1 MIFCSSSHPINHIVS
16 IFRCLRVFAVY
27 TLSIIFAL
35 SSCPVFAQDLPHGK
49 LPLPSESSLTPASTS
64 PASPST
70 SAPPARVAPSSA
82 VPTASPSG
90 AFTSGTASPGAP
102 GASASPAAIAPVMT
116 HVKAKGPPTPK
127 EYSLPN
133 GLRIILVEEH
143 SLPVVSCL
151 IWYKVGARNE
161 RPGSTGL
168 SHMVEHLAF
177 DEVGTFRKG
186 ELGATI
192 VRNGGQFNGFTSDD
206 FTAFFETLHPAK
218 LELAL
223 KIEAMRMR
231 SARFTKAAVQ
241 AEVANLKKEFEEEQ
255 NDPASMLASE
265 VRCVSF
271 LHHPYGSPT
280 RGWQPDVEGLTA
292 EDAKGFYDRFY
303 VPNNATLVL
312 VGDFN
317 SANALAIVKKY
328 FAAIPRSATPIPT
341 IRAKEPEQRSERRVI
356 MRYPGKTELLQV
368 SYHAPSIHE
377 QDSAAMAVLE
387 KLLNASIAGRLK
399 ARLMEP
405 KICTGANC
413 QFELKHDPGLLT
425 ITATPAS
432 GQSLQKALDSV
443 DAMISQLRSQNIS
456 DGELR
461 RAKNQAEYACFSER
475 DGPYRTGFHI
485 GYFDSI
491 SSWKNA
497 YSWPERL
504 RTVSSADIMRVA
516 RTYLLPENRVVGF
529 LTSSAQ
535 SKPAPQQPS
544 TPPSKQA
551 APKTPQ
557 ADTHIDKNHGHAPIS
572 FEISKQDLVG
582 YKKNDSAESPEALR
596 LAQKP
601 AKSADAK
608 PESKKTEPAK
618 KTDAAKTEAK
628 KPDAAKADAKK
639 PDAAKTEAKKADAA
653 KADAKKPDAAKTDSK
668 KPDASKTE
676 AKKPSAGD
684 AAKSEV
690 KPSNT
695 AGANTGVSKPEV
707 KAAGAPVPSAKTET
721 VKPKAPITTTAPRPS
736 ATRATAPVRPPV
748 GSSLHTGH
756 YTRKVL
762 RNGLTVIAFESR
774 LCPIVQITGAVR
786 AGEAYEPMTK
796 PGMAAVLAN
805 ALNYGTQHAT
815 KAQLQTVQEDLG
827 LPPQAMLKFE
837 PGLEQITFQTR
848 CLSKDMVQQLGIVAE
863 SLANPA
869 LAESDME
876 RAKQDA
882 INGLRK
888 SDETVAARVNRA
900 LMRSLLAPNSPHF
913 PSDPSEK
920 AKIIEALKTSDIKDY
935 YNSTVSP
942 ASTMIVIAG
951 DFDGEQAIKSAEA
964 VFENWQSKSRL
975 AAEPDAVPSPRRSLK
990 VSVPTKDRSQTMVCV
1005 GKLVKTSPSDR
1016 EFCNLAIADCALTNH
1031 PIFSRLV
1038 QRDNDETVLATN
1050 LSTEEINS
1058 RFQSLGGLT
1067 SWSLIVP
1074 TEPESVA
1081 REVNT
1086 INTELKAFVQK
1097 GMTPAEIQE
1106 VKRYLS
1112 GVICVRYMP
1121 NLTAAAKSVLDA
1133 ALERAEGDFVGELL
1147 LNIVNADPES
1157 INRFI
1162 RNVFR
1167 PDQATLV
1174 VAGDKQAIKQ
1184 VQPKSDEVSKVRAP
1198 GAEARAADRPET
1210 VSPQ

>member
-1 MIFCSSSHPINHIVS
+1 V
-16 IFRCLRVFAVY
+16 
-27 TLSIIFAL
+27 
-35 SSCPVFAQDLPHGK
+35 
-49 LPLPSESSLTPASTS
+49 
-64 PASPST
+64 
-70 SAPPARVAPSSA
+70 
-82 VPTASPSG
+82 
-90 AFTSGTASPGAP
+90 
-102 GASASPAAIAPVMT
+102 PAAPQLR
-116 HVKAKGPPTPK
+116 AKGPPQPK

-151 IWYKVGARNE
+151 VWYRVGARNE

-168 SHMVEHLAF
+168 AHMVEHLAF

-218 LELAL
+218 LDLAL

-241 AEVANLKKEFEEEQ
+241 AEIANLKREFEEERC
-255 NDPASMLASE
+255 DAAATLASE

-280 RGWQPDVEGLTA
+280 RGWLPDVEGLTA

-303 VPNNATLVL
+303 VPNNATLVV

-317 SANALAIVKKY
+317 STNALASIKKY
-328 FAAIPRSATPIPT
+328 FGAFARSATPMPV
-341 IRAKEPEQRSERRVI
+341 IRAREPEQRAERRVM
-356 MRYPGKTELLQV
+356 MRYPGKTELLQI
-368 SYHAPSIHE
+368 SYHAPSIAE
-377 QDSAAMAVLE
+377 QDSAPMAVLE

-399 ARLMEP
+399 TKLMET
-405 KICTGANC
+405 KVCSGANS
-413 QFELKHDPGLLT
+413 QFELKRDPGLLT
-425 ITATPAS
+425 ITATPAA
-432 GQSLQKALDSV
+432 GQTLSKALDAIDS
-443 DAMISQLRSQNIS
+443 MISQLRSQAIS
-456 DGELR
+456 DAELR
-461 RAKNQAEYACFSER
+461 RAKNQAEFACFSER

-504 RTVSSADIMRVA
+504 RTVSSADILRVA
-516 RTYLLPENRVVGF
+516 KLYLVPENRVVGF
-529 LTSSAQ
+529 LSSTAQ
-535 SKPAPQQPS
+535 PKATPQLQVP
-544 TPPSKQA
+544 PPSKQT

-557 ADTHIDKNHGHAPIS
+557 ADHIDKTQSHTPIS
-572 FEISKQDLVG
+572 YDISKQILVG
-582 YKKNDSAESPEALR
+582 YKNDDAASSPEVLR

-601 AKSADAK
+601 AKSA
-608 PESKKTEPAK
+608 PSKKTETSASKKETGATKKEASASKKETGASEKIETADSRKAEVSAGNKAAASASKKDATVTKSDSTAK
-618 KTDAAKTEAK
+618 KSESAATRGASTTAK
-628 KPDAAKADAKK
+628 KP
-639 PDAAKTEAKKADAA
+639 EATK
-653 KADAKKPDAAKTDSK
+653 
-668 KPDASKTE
+668 
-676 AKKPSAGD
+676 SA
-684 AAKSEV
+684 V
-690 KPSNT
+690 
-695 AGANTGVSKPEV
+695 TGSP
-707 KAAGAPVPSAKTET
+707 GRAPMRT
-721 VKPKAPITTTAPRPS
+721 TTTA
-736 ATRATAPVRPPV
+736 APRPPV
-748 GSSLHTGH
+748 GSSLHAGH
-756 YTRKVL
+756 YSRKVL
-762 RNGLTVIAFESR
+762 KNGLTVIAFESR
-774 LCPIVQITGAVR
+774 LCPIVQITGAIR
-786 AGEAYEPMTK
+786 AGEAYEPTAK
-796 PGMAAVLAN
+796 PGLAMVLAN

-815 KAQLQTVQEDLG
+815 RSQLQAVQEDLG

-848 CLSKDMVQQLGIVAE
+848 CLAKDMVQQLGIVAE
-863 SLANPA
+863 SIASPA
-869 LAESDME
+869 LADADME
-876 RAKQDA
+876 KAKQDA
-882 INGLRK
+882 VNGLRR

-920 AKIIEALKTSDIKDY
+920 AKVIELLKQSEIKDY
-935 YNSTVSP
+935 YSSTVSP
-942 ASTMIVIAG
+942 ASTMIVLAG

-964 VFENWQSKSRL
+964 VFENWQSNTRL
-975 AAEPDAVPSPRRSLK
+975 SAEPDVVPSTRRSLK

-1005 GKLVKTSPSDR
+1005 GKLVKTAPGDR
-1016 EFCNLAIADCALTNH
+1016 DFCHLAIADCALTNH

-1038 QRDNDETVLATN
+1038 QRDTDEAVLATS
-1050 LSTEEINS
+1050 LSSEEMNS

-1074 TEPESVA
+1074 TEPEAVA
-1081 REVNT
+1081 KEVNT

-1097 GMTPAEIQE
+1097 GMTPNEIQE

-1121 NLTAAAKSVLDA
+1121 NLSAAAKSVLDA

-1147 LNIVNADPES
+1147 MKIANADS
-1157 INRFI
+1157 DSVNRFI

-1184 VQPKSDEVSKVRAP
+1184 VQPKVDSDSKVRA
-1198 GAEARAADRPET
+1198 GATEARAVDKPET

>member
-1 MIFCSSSHPINHIVS
+1 MIFCSSLQSNEVLTEFS
-16 IFRCLRVFAVY
+16 LRLGACIL
-27 TLSIIFAL
+27 TAL
-35 SSCPVFAQDLPHGK
+35 SLCFFLLPFAALAQGPTEGK
-49 LPLPSESSLTPASTS
+49 LPLSTQTPASSSSGSTVPPPASSRAATTS
-64 PASPST
+64 PTAPAATSSAPTATAPAAT
-70 SAPPARVAPSSA
+70 SAPATSNATTAAPILTQ
-82 VPTASPSG
+82 VR
-90 AFTSGTASPGAP
+90 
-102 GASASPAAIAPVMT
+102 
-116 HVKAKGPPTPK
+116 AKGPPQPK
-127 EYSLPN
+127 EYALPN

-143 SLPVVSCL
+143 SLPVVSSL
-151 IWYKVGARNE
+151 IWYKVGSRNE

-168 SHMVEHLAF
+168 AHMVEHMAF

-223 KIEAMRMR
+223 KIESMRMR
-231 SARFTKAAVQ
+231 SVRFTKAAVQ
-241 AEVANLKKEFEEEQ
+241 AEIVNLKKEFEEEK
-255 NDPASMLASE
+255 NDAAAMLASE
-265 VRCVSF
+265 VRCVSY

-280 RGWQPDVEGLTA
+280 RGWHSDVEGLTA

-317 SANALAIVKKY
+317 SANALAMIKKHFGAIV
-328 FAAIPRSATPIPT
+328 RSATPLPV
-341 IRAKEPEQRSERRVI
+341 IRAKEPEQRAERRVM
-356 MRYPGKTELLQV
+356 MRYPGKAELLQV
-368 SYHAPSIHE
+368 SYHAPSIAE
-377 QDSAAMAVLE
+377 QDSAPMAVLE
-387 KLLNASIAGRLK
+387 KLLNANIAGRLK
-399 ARLMEP
+399 SKLMES
-405 KICTGANC
+405 KVCSGANS

-432 GQSLQKALDSV
+432 GQTLSKVLETV
-443 DAMISQLRSQNIS
+443 DGMISQLRSQPIS
-456 DGELR
+456 DAELR
-461 RAKNQAEYACFSER
+461 RAKNQAEFACFSER
-475 DGPYRTGFHI
+475 DGPYRTGFYI

-497 YSWPERL
+497 YHWPERL
-504 RTVSSADIMRVA
+504 RTVSSADILRVA
-516 RTYLLPENRVVGF
+516 RLYLVPENRVVGF
-529 LTSSAQ
+529 LSSSGQ
-535 SKPAPQQPS
+535 PKPAPQPQS
-544 TPPSKQA
+544 APPSKQA

-557 ADTHIDKNHGHAPIS
+557 ADVQIDKKHGHTPIS
-572 FEISKQDLVG
+572 FVISKQDLVG
-582 YKKNDSAESPEALR
+582 YKKDDSATSPEALR

-601 AKSADAK
+601 AKAD
-608 PESKKTEPAK
+608 T
-618 KTDAAKTEAK
+618 
-628 KPDAAKADAKK
+628 
-639 PDAAKTEAKKADAA
+639 
-653 KADAKKPDAAKTDSK
+653 
-668 KPDASKTE
+668 
-676 AKKPSAGD
+676 AKKPSTAAKKTETTASKSEAAATKKAD
-684 AAKSEV
+684 TNSSKKKDEEVSKKETAKKPEAAKSE
-690 KPSNT
+690 S
-695 AGANTGVSKPEV
+695 GKPEV
-707 KAAGAPVPSAKTET
+707 SKTAGTTNASGKPDSAKP
-721 VKPKAPITTTAPRPS
+721 KPAATSTGRAPMRTTTSAPP
-736 ATRATAPVRPPV
+736 RPPV

-762 RNGLTVIAFESR
+762 KNGLTVIAFESR
-774 LCPIVQITGAVR
+774 LCPIVQITGAIR
-786 AGEAYEPMTK
+786 AGEAYEPTVK
-796 PGMAAVLAN
+796 PGLASVLAN

-815 KAQLQTVQEDLG
+815 RAQLQTVQEDLG

-848 CLSKDMVQQLGIVAE
+848 CLAKDMVQQLGIVAE
-863 SLANPA
+863 SIASPA
-869 LAESDME
+869 LADADME
-876 RAKQDA
+876 KAKQDA
-882 INGLRK
+882 ISGLRR

-920 AKIIEALKTSDIKDY
+920 AKVIEALKQSEIKDY
-935 YNSTVSP
+935 YLSTVSP
-942 ASTMIVIAG
+942 SSTMIVIAG

-964 VFENWQSKSRL
+964 VFENWQSNIKLS
-975 AAEPDAVPSPRRSLK
+975 AEPDVVPSTRRSLK
-990 VSVPTKDRSQTMVCV
+990 VSVPTKDRSQTMVCI
-1005 GKLVKTSPSDR
+1005 GKLVKTAPGDR
-1016 EFCNLAIADCALTNH
+1016 DFCHLAIADCALTNH
-1031 PIFSRLV
+1031 PIFSRLI
-1038 QRDNDETVLATN
+1038 QRDNDEAVLATSM
-1050 LSTEEINS
+1050 STEEMNS

-1074 TEPESVA
+1074 TEPEAVA

-1097 GMTPAEIQE
+1097 GMTPNEIQE
-1106 VKRYLS
+1106 VKRYLA

-1121 NLTAAAKSVLDA
+1121 NLSAAAKSVLDA

-1147 LNIVNADPES
+1147 LKIANADNES

-1184 VQPKSDEVSKVRAP
+1184 VQPKVDTDSKVRA
-1198 GAEARAADRPET
+1198 GAAEARAGEQPET

>member
-1 MIFCSSSHPINHIVS
+1 MGAGVLGSTGGWTDEMIFCSSRCSEDFHEWHAVRLS
-16 IFRCLRVFAVY
+16 ACRRAVAAACIFLLAF
-27 TLSIIFAL
+27 TLFPLNAI
-35 SSCPVFAQDLPHGK
+35 AQVPMDGK
-49 LPLPSESSLTPASTS
+49 LPLSNTTDSEPATAPSTTPSKPSTSTSTARPASATAVSAPSSTSIRPASTS
-64 PASPST
+64 SGST
-70 SAPPARVAPSSA
+70 ALPPDSNLSAGLTQVR
-82 VPTASPSG
+82 
-90 AFTSGTASPGAP
+90 
-102 GASASPAAIAPVMT
+102 
-116 HVKAKGPPTPK
+116 AKGPPQPR
-127 EYSLPN
+127 EFSLAN

-151 IWYKVGARNE
+151 IWYRVGARNE
-161 RPGSTGL
+161 RPGSSGL

-177 DEVGTFRKG
+177 DEVGAFRKG

-218 LELAL
+218 LDLAL

-241 AEVANLKKEFEEEQ
+241 AEVANLKKEFEEEKC
-255 NDPASMLASE
+255 DAAAMLASE

-303 VPNNATLVL
+303 VPNNATLVI

-317 SANALAIVKKY
+317 SANALASVKKY
-328 FAAIPRSATPIPT
+328 FGAIPRSATPLPI
-341 IRAKEPEQRSERRVI
+341 IRAREPEQRAERRVM

-368 SYHAPSIHE
+368 SYHAPSIAE
-377 QDSAAMAVLE
+377 QDSAPMAVLE
-387 KLLNASIAGRLK
+387 KLLNASISGRIK
-399 ARLMEP
+399 TKLMEP
-405 KICTGANC
+405 KICSGANS

-432 GQSLQKALDSV
+432 GQTLQKTLESI
-443 DAMISQLRSQNIS
+443 DAMIAQLRAQTVG
-456 DGELR
+456 DAELR

-497 YSWPERL
+497 YAWPERL
-504 RTVSSADIMRVA
+504 RTVSSADLLRVA
-516 RTYLLPENRVVGF
+516 RLYLNPENRTVGF
-529 LTSSAQ
+529 LFSGSQ
-535 SKPAPQQPS
+535 SKPVPQQPAP
-544 TPPSKQA
+544 PPSKQN
-551 APKTPQ
+551 PKTPQ
-557 ADTHIDKNHGHAPIS
+557 ADTHIDKNHGHAPIT
-572 FEISKQDLVG
+572 FEISKQVLVG
-582 YKKNDSAESPEALR
+582 YKKDDSAKSPEALR

-601 AKSADAK
+601 STKSDPSK
-608 PESKKTEPAK
+608 TKSESAK
-618 KTDAAKTEAK
+618 KPSIETANKSDKAAAKKSDKETAKKSDKETAK
-628 KPDAAKADAKK
+628 KPDME
-639 PDAAKTEAKKADAA
+639 TAKKADAA
-653 KADAKKPDAAKTDSK
+653 KAAKVETSKPDATKSGSASSSSTTAKVESKTEGAKKPAASGTS
-668 KPDASKTE
+668 
-676 AKKPSAGD
+676 SA
-684 AAKSEV
+684 ARPAQ
-690 KPSNT
+690 
-695 AGANTGVSKPEV
+695 V
-707 KAAGAPVPSAKTET
+707 KAVAP
-721 VKPKAPITTTAPRPS
+721 
-736 ATRATAPVRPPV
+736 RPPV

-762 RNGLTVIAFESR
+762 KNGLTVIAFESR
-774 LCPIVQITGAVR
+774 LCPIVQITGAIR

-796 PGMAAVLAN
+796 PGLAMVLAN

-815 KAQLQTVQEDLG
+815 RAQLQAVQEDLG
-827 LPPQAMLKFE
+827 LPPQAMLKFD
-837 PGLEQITFQTR
+837 PGVEQITFQTR
-848 CLSKDMVQQLGIVAE
+848 CLAKDMVQQLGIVAE
-863 SLANPA
+863 SLAAPA
-869 LAESDME
+869 LADADME
-876 RAKQDA
+876 KAKQDA
-882 INGLRK
+882 INGLRR

-920 AKIIEALKTSDIKDY
+920 SKVIETLKTSEIKDY
-935 YNSTVSP
+935 YTSTVSP
-942 ASTMIVIAG
+942 SSTMIVIAG

-964 VFENWQSKSRL
+964 VFENWQSNARL
-975 AAEPDAVPSPRRSLK
+975 AAEPEVVPSTRRSLK
-990 VSVPTKDRSQTMVCV
+990 VSVPTKDRSQTMVCI
-1005 GKLVKTSPSDR
+1005 GKLVKTAPGDR
-1016 EFCNLAIADCALTNH
+1016 DFCNLAIADCALTNH

-1038 QRDNDETVLATN
+1038 QRDTDEAVLATS
-1050 LSTEEINS
+1050 LTSEDINS

-1074 TEPESVA
+1074 TEPNSVG

-1086 INTELKAFVQK
+1086 INTELKAFVQR
-1097 GMTPAEIQE
+1097 GMTPNEIQE

-1121 NLTAAAKSVLDA
+1121 NLSAAAKSVLDA

-1147 LNIVNADPES
+1147 LKIANSDSES

-1167 PDQATLV
+1167 PDQSTV
-1174 VAGDKQAIKQ
+1174 VIAGDKQAIKQ
-1184 VQPKSDEVSKVRAP
+1184 VQPKSDSDAKVRA
-1198 GAEARAADRPET
+1198 GAAEARAGDQPET